1 MKKIKSRCSRIIF
14 VSVYLLFYFSTLTGS
29 VLADYTLDMREFTS
43 FAAAFETL
51 PEDAGAVSMILP
63 SNFSDAEMIIPAGR
77 GITSLS
83 IVPPAEPGSAYL
95 PDIIRI
101 CANGGPLTVGE
112 GILLENASIYGG
124 ACVSGGDVQLASSEV
139 TISGKTAF
147 VFGGGFADGGGRST
161 VTETAVTLTE
171 SGQVYLEVFGGG
183 HAYEPE
189 SRASVG
195 KTNVTVR
202 GTADY
207 VLGGGFSEDGGL
219 SECDQTNVVTEEGS
233 TVNISLFSGGSAS
246 GAGSR
251 SIVQNAKA
259 VLGGKAGW
267 AFSGDFAYGGGS
279 TRLEKA
285 TRLEIL
291 KTGVSETAYTGSFS
305 SDPGSDA
312 YVYTSELM
320 NCGTVGFVRE
330 DGQAVDQGKAVTL
343 IKSQSTCKSGN

>member
-29 VLADYTLDMREFTS
+29 ILADYTLDMREFTS

-101 CANGGPLTVGE
+101 CANGVPLTVGE

-124 ACVSGGDVQLASSEV
+124 ACVSSGDVQLASSEV

-183 HAYEPE
+183 HAYEPD
-189 SRASVG
+189 SRVSVE

-207 VLGGGFSEDGGL
+207 VLGGGFAEDGGL
-219 SECDQTNVVTEEGS
+219 SECDQTNVVTEEGCPS
-233 TVNISLFSGGSAS
+233 SKMPNRCLAEKPDGHFPVTSLTAAVRPGWKKPHGWRS
-246 GAGSR
+246 SR
-251 SIVQNAKA
+251 RAFPKPHIPEVFLPIRVQM
-259 VLGGKAGW
+259 
-267 AFSGDFAYGGGS
+267 
-279 TRLEKA
+279 
-285 TRLEIL
+285 
-291 KTGVSETAYTGSFS
+291 
-305 SDPGSDA
+305 
-312 YVYTSELM
+312 LM
-320 NCGTVGFVRE
+320 C
-330 DGQAVDQGKAVTL
+330 
-343 IKSQSTCKSGN
+343 IHPS